1 MKGVTF
7 TDKDKELIQRIEQYR
22 KEQKLSSFVEAV
34 RKLCS
39 NALDLRK
46 ITKG

>member
-1 MKGVTF
+1 MKKTVNF
-7 TDKDKELIQRIEQYR
+7 TDKDKALIQRIERYQ
-22 KEQKLSSFVEAV
+22 KEQHLTSFIEAV

-46 ITKG
+46 ITK

>member
-1 MKGVTF
+1 MVKGVKF
-7 TDKDKELIQRIEQYR
+7 TDNDKELVQRIEQYR

-34 RKLCS
+34 RKLCN

-46 ITKG
+46 ITK

>member
-1 MKGVTF
+1 MKGVKF
-7 TDKDKELIQRIEQYR
+7 TDNDKELVQRIEQYR

-34 RKLCS
+34 RKLCN

-46 ITKG
+46 ITKE

>member
-1 MKGVTF
+1 MKGVKF
-7 TDKDKELIQRIEQYR
+7 TENDKELIQRIEQYR

-34 RKLCS
+34 RKLCN

-46 ITKG
+46 ITK

>member
-1 MKGVTF
+1 MKGVKF
-7 TDKDKELIQRIEQYR
+7 TDNDKELVQRIEQYR

-34 RKLCS
+34 RKLCN

-46 ITKG
+46 ITK